1 MKSYQSIQQM
11 CGEAYDIVIADVI
24 RTNENIFYNGHVNI
38 APSEV
43 TIRES
48 YLGRLKKG
56 DTVCIEE
63 TGIRQPGGDLAVDG
77 VPLLGENMRVLLFLT
92 EPSGE
97 VQGTKEGYGILGV
110 YQGKLFIDKSG
121 GIHSGVEYSD
131 QARLSDSLQE
141 QLDLCGTY
149 GDLATLFPVIVNP
162 YKHL

>member
-1 MKSYQSIQQM
+1 M
-11 CGEAYDIVIADVI
+11 
-24 RTNENIFYNGHVNI
+24 NI

-131 QARLSDSLQE
+131 QARQSDSLQE